1 MSLAT
6 PNVKIGP
13 MKQLTSDIEIEDA
26 LASIII
32 EDAVT
37 TAIKDGAET
46 HEELYTSIN
55 ANVNVTGY
63 DVDEIG
69 DLLKARFGKL
79 VTHLEFSIP
88 VDTNSDKTKLRSLL
102 TELRSIV

>member
-63 DVDEIG
+63 GVDEIG
-69 DLLKARFGKL
+69 DLFNEFNASL
-79 VTHLEFSIP
+79 V
-88 VDTNSDKTKLRSLL
+88 SDGYA
-102 TELRSIV
+102 

>member
-69 DLLKARFGKL
+69 DLFNEFNASL
-79 VTHLEFSIP
+79 V
-88 VDTNSDKTKLRSLL
+88 SDGYA
-102 TELRSIV
+102 